1 MDWPYMVLKRIAST
15 MIFLAMAGIASANG
29 SRPAALPAQPACGVT
44 GYVISTEYIFGTSG
58 NVRNVADL
66 ERLFMHDAPWG
77 RINYELQK
85 YMPFN
90 DKNHV
95 FEKDC
100 LALTGLHDSSTI
112 YDAWGHIT
120 SGALISKATCMAPC
134 IVELVAK
141 LPAGRG
147 MWPAFWLYDN
157 HSGRHDSS
165 EIDILES
172 QNNPPKLDR
181 SMVFQY
187 DHGPGCGAVIS
198 DPGGLGE
205 RGWWQPYG
213 PMPQGDLSA
222 RYVAYSVLWLP
233 DRTVRYI
240 DNKEAITRE
249 FRWTGPEAPNILVY
263 SSISSEKND
272 WTGPVLPETFVGD
285 NSKFRLKSIR
295 VFVPQVR
302 GHP

>member
-1 MDWPYMVLKRIAST
+1 MIAGLR
-15 MIFLAMAGIASANG
+15 MIILAMAGIAGANG
-29 SRPAALPAQPACGVT
+29 SRPAALPPQPACGVT

-100 LALTGLHDSSTI
+100 LALTGLHDGSTV

-141 LPAGRG
+141 IPAGRG

-157 HSGRHDSS
+157 H
-165 EIDILES
+165 
-172 QNNPPKLDR
+172 
-181 SMVFQY
+181 
-187 DHGPGCGAVIS
+187 
-198 DPGGLGE
+198 
-205 RGWWQPYG
+205 
-213 PMPQGDLSA
+213 
-222 RYVAYSVLWLP
+222 
-233 DRTVRYI
+233 
-240 DNKEAITRE
+240 
-249 FRWTGPEAPNILVY
+249 
-263 SSISSEKND
+263 
-272 WTGPVLPETFVGD
+272 
-285 NSKFRLKSIR
+285 
-295 VFVPQVR
+295 
-302 GHP
+302 